1 MRNKKR
7 YVLEMS
13 GELWLKLQ
21 GTAKTSEI
29 SIADLIRQAI
39 KEFLERKEGKE
50 N

>member
-1 MRNKKR
+1 MKDKKR

-13 GELWLKLQ
+13 NELWGKLRNA
-21 GTAKTSEI
+21 AKAAEI